1 MHRKNNGCVE
11 PRVGANVVNCQEF
24 DQQITPAVDHYLDS
38 SSESSFNEHAYRCS
52 HCRRAYEAERVTKE
66 LIHVYVKMVKS
77 PDFVSRAIHEH
88 LMREAE
94 DPPMGNVP
102 RRLSN

>member
-1 MHRKNNGCVE
+1 MYRMNNGRVE
-11 PRVGANVVNCQEF
+11 RRAGAHVVNCQEF
-24 DQQITPAVDHYLDS
+24 DQQITPAVDHYLNS
-38 SSESSFNEHAYRCS
+38 SEESSFNEHAVCCP

-66 LIHVYVKMVKS
+66 LIHVYIRMVRT

-88 LMREAE
+88 LMREAV
-94 DPPMGNVP
+94 DPSANNVR